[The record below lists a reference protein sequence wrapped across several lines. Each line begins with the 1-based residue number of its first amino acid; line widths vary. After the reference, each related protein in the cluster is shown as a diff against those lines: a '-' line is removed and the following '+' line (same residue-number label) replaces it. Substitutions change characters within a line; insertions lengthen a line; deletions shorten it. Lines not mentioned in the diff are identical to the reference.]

1 MVALARRVLVLF
13 VFVALLGGSLAWV
26 PAATAGAQVE
36 DPAPDQ
42 LTLGGT
48 VRDFSSSHPDFEGAS
63 GTDRGIVA
71 SQLGEDGKPVYA
83 RETGGTATTSGKAN
97 FDQWYRDAP
106 GVNIT
111 IPLDLTLTKV
121 QESPLL
127 YRFADSS
134 FFPID
139 GQGFGNEGRSHN
151 YWFT

>member
-1 MVALARRVLVLF
+1 MVRLVASARRVLVLF
-13 VFVALLGGSLAWV
+13 MCGALFGSTLAWIPAV
-26 PAATAGAQVE
+26 PAGAQAE
-36 DPAPDQ
+36 DPAPEQ

-48 VRDFSSSHPDFEGAS
+48 VRDFSSSHPDFEGRI

-71 SQLGEDGKPVYA
+71 TQLGEDGKPVYA

-97 FDQWYRDAP
+97 FDQWYRDVP
-106 GVNIT
+106 GTNIT

-139 GQGFGNEGRSHN
+139 GQGFGNQGRSHN
-151 YWFT
+151 